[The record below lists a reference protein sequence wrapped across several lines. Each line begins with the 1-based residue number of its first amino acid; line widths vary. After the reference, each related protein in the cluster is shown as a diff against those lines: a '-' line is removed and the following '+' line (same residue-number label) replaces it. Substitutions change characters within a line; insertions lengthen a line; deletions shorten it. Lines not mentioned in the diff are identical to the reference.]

1 MLKSLHIQNIALIDN
16 AALEFGS
23 GLCVLTGET
32 GAGKS
37 ILLDALGLAL
47 GNRNDPRLLRHG
59 TTQGSVTAE
68 FDDASELLEA
78 HSLPASDSLILRR
91 VILADGKSRAFVNDA
106 PVSITLLKEIGEE
119 LVEIHGQHDQ
129 RKLFSPA
136 AQRDILDGFGGIS
149 TTALKKAYSVWKEA
163 ENALIETEA
172 ALKNAHGEA
181 DFLQHAAAELSK
193 LKPVVGEE
201 SELAEQRQRL
211 MQKEKN
217 ITLLDDLLQAVKE
230 TPTALYGAGRTL
242 QRSAPQFSN
251 LIDTLEKAGNEASEA
266 LAQLEKA
273 LDDIR
278 EGDANVENVEER
290 LFALR
295 AAARKYQCTPDELA
309 AEHAKITERLQ
320 LLASHNERLQKL
332 RKQIAESREAYS
344 SAAGALSEKRK
355 MTAAKLEKAIAKE
368 LAPLKMEHAVFKVGF
383 EPLLEAQWGPN
394 GMDNVTFLIQPNKG
408 SSMEPLHKVAS
419 GGELSRIMLALKC
432 ISADSANMTMIFDEV
447 DTGVSGA
454 VAEAVGKR
462 LHKLGGNSLVLV
474 VTHLPQVA
482 AFGATHFKVRKE
494 VKGNETFTHIETLN
508 VTARREE
515 IARMLAG
522 STITKEA
529 LAAATKLLETA
540 P

>member
-1 MLKSLHIQNIALIDN
+1 MLKSLHIQNIALIDK
-16 AALEFGS
+16 AALEFGT

-59 TTQGSVTAE
+59 TTHGSVTAE
-68 FDDASELLEA
+68 FENASELLEA
-78 HSLPASDSLILRR
+78 HGLPIADSLILRR

-106 PVSITLLKEIGEE
+106 PISVTLLKEIGEE

-136 AQRDILDGFGGIS
+136 AQRDILDSFGGLNTNAI
-149 TTALKKAYSVWKEA
+149 KKAYAVWKEA

-172 ALKNAHGEA
+172 ALKNAHGEV
-181 DFLQHAAAELSK
+181 DFLQHAATELSK

-201 SELAEQRQRL
+201 SLLAEQRQLL

-217 ITLLDDLLQAVKE
+217 ITLLADLVNSITE

-242 QRSAPQFSN
+242 QRAAPQFSS
-251 LIDTLEKAGNEASEA
+251 LIDSLEKAGNEASEA

-273 LDDIR
+273 LDEVRD
-278 EGDANVENVEER
+278 GDANVETVEER
-290 LFALR
+290 LFAIR

-309 AEHAKITERLQ
+309 TEHAKIVARLE
-320 LLASHNERLQKL
+320 LLATHNERLQKL

-355 MTAAKLEKAIAKE
+355 TAAAKLEKAIAKE

-394 GMDNVTFLIQPNKG
+394 GTDNVTFLIQPNKG

-432 ISADSANMTMIFDEV
+432 VSANTATTMIFDEV

-494 VKGNETFTHIETLN
+494 VKGNETFTRIETLD
-508 VTARREE
+508 TKTRPAE

-522 STITKEA
+522 STITAEA

-540 P
+540 A

>member
-1 MLKSLHIQNIALIDN
+1 MLKSLHIQNIALIDK
-16 AALEFGS
+16 AALEFGT

-59 TTQGSVTAE
+59 TTHGSVTAE
-68 FDDASELLEA
+68 FENASELLEA
-78 HSLPASDSLILRR
+78 HGLPIADSLILRR

-106 PVSITLLKEIGEE
+106 PISVTLLKEIGEE

-136 AQRDILDGFGGIS
+136 AQRDILDSFGGLNTNAI
-149 TTALKKAYSVWKEA
+149 KKAYAVWKEA

-172 ALKNAHGEA
+172 ALKNAHGEV
-181 DFLQHAAAELSK
+181 DFLQHAATELSK

-201 SELAEQRQRL
+201 SLLAEQRQLL

-217 ITLLDDLLQAVKE
+217 ITLLADLVNSITE

-242 QRSAPQFSN
+242 QRAAPQFSS
-251 LIDTLEKAGNEASEA
+251 LI
-266 LAQLEKA
+266 EKA
-273 LDDIR
+273 LDEVRD
-278 EGDANVENVEER
+278 GDANVETVEER
-290 LFALR
+290 LFAIR

-309 AEHAKITERLQ
+309 TEHAKIVARLE
-320 LLASHNERLQKL
+320 LLATHNERLQKL

-355 MTAAKLEKAIAKE
+355 TAAAKLEKAIAKE

-394 GMDNVTFLIQPNKG
+394 GTDNVTFLIQPNKG

-432 ISADSANMTMIFDEV
+432 VSANTATTMIFDEV

-494 VKGNETFTHIETLN
+494 VKGNETFTRIETLD
-508 VTARREE
+508 TKTRPAE

-522 STITKEA
+522 STITAEA

-540 P
+540 A